1 MNKAP
6 DYTYNVVSGQLRGS
20 NGLLLAVGYSGFAHA
35 RNNPEHE
42 AARGLGP
49 IPRGD
54 YMIGPPRYS
63 KTVGPVAMYLWP
75 VGHNA
80 HGRSALMLHGDN
92 KTSTAS
98 KGCVILGRST
108 RARIAEVVANNDD
121 ATILRVA

>member
-1 MNKAP
+1 MNEP

-20 NGLLLAVGYSGFAHA
+20 EGYLEAVGYSGFAHA

-42 AARGLGP
+42 QARGLGP

-80 HGRSALMLHGDN
+80 HGRSALMIHGDN
-92 KTSTAS
+92 KTNTAS
-98 KGCVILGRST
+98 RGCVILGRST
-108 RARIAEVVANNDD
+108 RERIAKVVASNAD
-121 ATILRVA
+121 ATILRVT